1 MGEMAAVALGAARA
15 REAEVRQEKARAT
28 QAGEAAASEAAA
40 GEVAVTGKVAGV
52 TEVTVNGT
60 PATITGGSFDGTVEL
75 QRGLNLV
82 EVVGIAIGP
91 DYRDREIHGVFVLGD
106 VVLSAA
112 WAVYVRVSGLVVHA
126 VVPRANGLE
135 VEIELEVYV
144 AGPR

>member
-1 MGEMAAVALGAARA
+1 MYLSVVPEVHPDRVEVPVDGIFDLPSEGVLPFGEFV
-15 REAEVRQEKARAT
+15 
-28 QAGEAAASEAAA
+28 
-40 GEVAVTGKVAGV
+40 
-52 TEVTVNGT
+52 
-60 PATITGGSFDGTVEL
+60 
-75 QRGLNLV
+75 NLV